1 MKTQKQRI
9 FSILA
14 ILTMAVILT
23 CIFAACD
30 KTSAQEKT
38 FTITFD
44 SMGGSNVPSITIKG
58 GETFVMPANPT
69 KSGYIFAGWYL
80 DASYVELFEGGISI
94 NGNLT
99 LYAKWKI
106 PEAVEGTQAI
116 FKDFSEISA
125 VEYSTKVANT
135 TTFIDL
141 SDYVTVNS
149 ESSWALSTDIY
160 GNQTIAS
167 KTATLNLGD
176 NIYYIVVTAKSGATQ
191 LYTLR
196 IRRRPV
202 FIVSFDTVGGTSI
215 DDQIIEEDSS
225 VQAPVTT
232 KEGYRFDGWYYDE
245 NYSTAYKA
253 TDTFTS
259 NTTLYAKWNENKKQF
274 TNIVFNDQTFSY
286 DGTPHSLSIS
296 GYPEGTDVSFD
307 IPNSQTL
314 VGVYKITATL
324 SKVGYETKTYSAT
337 MTIDKGI
344 IDTSKFV
351 FEDKEFQQDGTPKS
365 LELIGDLPYGVTVE
379 YINNNQTLDGVYTV
393 TAHFIYDRNLYY
405 EVSDMTAKMTIVTP
419 LVSYNI
425 HYELN
430 KGVNSGKNPS
440 TYLSPN
446 ENEIKLYP
454 ATRSAWIFDGWYRN
468 ENFEGSA
475 ITELPKNT
483 SGDIYLYAKWVKPYI
498 IAADDLFTIND
509 KTITATVGHD
519 VSIYSFIE
527 SFNACSD
534 CTWSLYSDYLG
545 TNELVL
551 KNMQLNYGM
560 NTAYIVVWS
569 EDRSAFTQY
578 TLNVYRLSMR
588 NYSYSILGCTVDAGQ
603 IEEQSALNAPDDP
616 DVQHYIFE
624 GWYVGDQQISFPY
637 TVHVDTVI
645 TAKMTPIEYDLTYVL
660 NGGTNDD
667 SNPTTYNVEN
677 ISTLM
682 SRLQKA
688 TKDYYDFIQWSLSLE
703 DIAKIES
710 GELGSLTL
718 NADFTPTVYNL
729 IFHKDGGNYASEYK
743 KWKSLFIDVDM
754 AQWENCYEEW
764 LTEKGLSAVLDK
776 MKECNL
782 TFSDIELAWQLVESG
797 KKIDEVVWQPLS
809 EEEARNAWASRVL
822 SVVYSEFNATTPCE
836 PEIFVL
842 YYEFFGLCES
852 SDAYET
858 TYTVESNDIL
868 FESIHKNGYKF
879 VGWYDN
885 AEFNGEPI
893 TLISAGSHGNVELYA
908 KWEQVTFNFVYDL
921 DGGVN
926 DAANPLTFTIDTFIS
941 AITNLRS
948 SSKDYYNFKS
958 WTCGPEDSAVEAWEA
973 DGNASLCTY
982 SDNYCL
988 IAQYTPIDYSITF
1001 NLSGGNLAETP
1012 VSKYNIETA
1021 DITLPIPSRTGYTF
1035 VGWFDNDQLSGEA
1048 IDCIPL
1054 GSHDDKVFYAKWQ
1067 TIDYAI
1073 TYDLNDANS
1082 VSPATNS
1089 TSNPATYT
1097 IEDAVVFEDPTRAG
1111 YKFTG
1116 WSISNINVG
1125 TYGEKTITANWQII
1139 NYDITYDLNDSNSVS
1154 FATNN
1159 GTNSS
1164 TYTIEENVTFA
1175 APTRAGYEFTG
1186 WTLPSIAQGL
1196 TGAVSTTATWE
1207 IINYSITYD
1216 FAIAESSKSQ
1226 VVDNSANTVF
1236 SYTIEDEVSFNAPTR
1251 AGYTFASWDV
1261 PTIAKG
1267 TYGNKTIVASWN
1279 IVDYSITYNLNGG
1292 TNHSENPLSFNVEQ
1306 LPITLKDADSEDDVF
1321 NSWRSTNSIDGDKI
1335 TQITTIGDKT
1345 VYALFGGT
1353 EGLQYSLSSDG
1364 TYYSVSGYTGT
1375 LTDVVIGKRYNNKP
1389 VTAISREAFKNNTNI
1404 VSIKL
1409 SNTITSI
1416 GEDAFNV
1423 ALEYISV
1430 SENNSVY
1437 SSDGGILY
1445 DKDKTKTIY
1454 VPKSIQGAIS
1464 IPDGVLSIGNYAF
1477 RNCSG
1482 LTSITIPNSVTSIGS
1497 SAFSGCT
1504 SLESIT
1510 IPFVG
1515 AKAGVTSSDTYQY
1528 PFGYIFGT
1536 SSYTGGVATKQ
1547 YYLGSSTSS
1556 TTYSTYYIPSSLKS
1570 VIVTGGNILYGTF
1583 YDCSGLTSISIPDNI
1598 TSIGVVAFRNCSSL
1612 TSITIP
1618 NSVTSIGNYAFENCS
1633 GLTSVTIGNG
1643 VTSIGNYAFS
1653 GCSGFTS
1660 ITIPD
1665 SITSIP
1671 SYAFSGCSGLTSIS
1685 IPDSVTSIGNYV
1697 FDGCTG
1703 LTSVTIPDSITSIP
1717 PYAFSGCSSL
1727 TSITI
1732 PDSVTSIGDSA
1743 FYGCSSLT
1751 SITIPDSVTSISDS
1765 AFRYCTGLTSVT
1777 IPDSVTSIGR
1787 SAFSGCTSLTTV
1799 NWNAASCEILAS
1811 KDYPIFNG
1819 CTNLFMV
1826 NIGRNVTII
1835 PSDIFA
1841 GCREPKGI
1849 NYAGD
1854 VARWCE
1860 ISGLINLMSSPR
1872 TLYIGG
1878 KKVEGELVI
1887 PDNVTSIGDYAFR
1900 GCTTLTSITI
1910 PDSVMSIASSAFREC
1925 TGLTSVTIGNGVTSI
1940 GYSAFEGCTGL
1951 ISVTIGNSVTS
1962 IGDYAFAGCS
1972 SLTSMTIPRCIGSS
1986 FGEIFGRWSYPG
1998 SICVG
2003 GYYIPSSLKFVT
2015 VTGGKISKEYF
2026 ANCSSII
2033 SVTIGNGV
2041 TSIENSAFYG
2051 CTGLTTVNWNATE
2064 CTNEASWSSPIFGNC
2079 SKLATVVIGDD
2090 VTTIPSDVFSGCKKL
2105 TNIYYTGDVVGWC
2118 KTSGFND
2125 LHSRS
2130 SSCNLFID
2138 GRKVEGDFIIPDS
2151 VTSICDYAF
2160 KNCNDLTSVTIPDS
2174 VTSIGYSAFYG
2185 CRGLTSVTI
2194 GNSVTSIGNC
2204 AFEYC
2209 YKLVEVHNKSTLSIT
2224 AGSSSNGYVAYYA
2237 KDVYTVEVGSKLWTD
2252 ENGYVIY
2259 IDGTEK
2265 ILVAYHGTNTEL
2277 ILPSCIT
2284 KINRY
2289 AFYGCTGLTSITIPD
2304 SVTSIGYCAFYDC
2317 TGLTS
2322 IYYIGDIAGWCSI
2335 NGLDNLMSNSRTLY
2349 IGGKKVEGDF
2359 IIPDSV
2365 TSIGSY
2371 AFAYCSRLTSVTI
2384 GNGVTSIGDDAFYNC
2399 CGLTSIIVDEG
2410 NTKYHSA
2417 GNCLIETATKTL
2429 ILGCN
2434 TSVIPADG
2442 SVTSI
2447 GDDAFYNCCGLT
2459 SIVIPDSV
2467 TSIDRYAFSGCSGL
2481 TSVTIGNSV
2490 TSIDRYA
2497 FSGCSGLTSVTIGNS
2512 VTSIGVDA
2520 FFGCTGLTSIYYTGD
2535 IVGWCSIKGLDNLM
2549 SSSRTLYIGGKKV
2562 EGDFIIPDSVTSIG
2576 NSAFRNCSGLTS
2588 ITIPDSVTSIGYY
2601 AFRGCS
2607 GLTSVTIGNG
2617 VTSIGDYAFF
2627 GCTTLTSITIPD
2639 SVTSIGASAFCNC
2652 SGLTSVTIPNS
2663 VTSIGDSAF
2672 YNCYNLIEV
2681 YNKSTLSITLG
2692 SLSNGYVAYYAK
2704 NVYTVEAGSKLW
2716 IDENGYVIY
2725 IDGTEKILVAY
2736 IGAETNLTLPSGIT
2750 QIKSYAFY
2758 RCTGLTSITI
2768 PDSVTSIG
2776 SYAFA
2781 YCSRLT
2787 SVTIG
2792 NGVTSIGN
2800 SAFVCCSSLTSVTI
2814 GNGVTS
2820 IGGNAFYKCYKLVE
2834 VYNKSTLSITLGSS
2848 SNGYVAYYAQ
2858 DVYTNEGGSKL
2869 TTDENGYVIYT
2880 DGDEKILVAYHG
2892 TNTELVLPSYITKIN
2907 RYAFYECTGLTSIT
2921 IPDSVTSIGEYAF
2934 QFCSKLETVN
2944 WNATACTNAGMYG
2957 NQIFEYCP
2965 NLTTIT
2971 IGNNV
2976 TTIPSSAFRNCSGL
2990 ISITIPDSVTSIGSS
3005 AFYGCTSLTSIVI
3018 PDSVT
3023 SIDRYVFYDC
3033 SGLTSITIPDSVTSI
3048 GSSAFDGCSGLTSI
3062 TIPDSVTSIGSS
3074 AFDGCSGLTSVTI
3087 PNSVTSIGEYAFKD
3101 CGKLETVNWNAT
3113 GCASAGS
3120 KNYPIFDRC
3129 FNLSTVNIG
3138 SNVTTIPS
3146 YAFFNCSKL
3155 KSATIPDGVTSIGRS
3170 AFGGCTGLT
3179 IVNWNATECTSVGTE
3194 DDLIFD
3200 GCFNLATVNIGQN
3213 VTIIP
3218 SNTFRNC
3225 RGIKSITI
3233 PNNVTS
3239 IGEAAFSGCS
3249 GLASIT
3255 IPDSIVYIGD
3265 FVFEGCTTLTSVS
3278 IHGGVTR
3285 IGNGVFW
3292 NCVAL
3297 TDIIFNGT
3305 KAQWDTIAKGNFWD
3319 YNAGNYTLYCTDGK
3333 ISKNNS

>member
-1 MKTQKQRI
+1 MGAHKKQRN

-14 ILTMAVILT
+14 ILIMAVILT

-30 KTSAQEKT
+30 KVGAQDSNEISIS
-38 FTITFD
+38 FN
-44 SMGGSNVPSITIKG
+44 SMGGS
-58 GETFVMPANPT
+58 
-69 KSGYIFAGWYL
+69 
-80 DASYVELFEGGISI
+80 
-94 NGNLT
+94 
-99 LYAKWKI
+99 
-106 PEAVEGTQAI
+106 
-116 FKDFSEISA
+116 
-125 VEYSTKVANT
+125 
-135 TTFIDL
+135 
-141 SDYVTVNS
+141 
-149 ESSWALSTDIY
+149 
-160 GNQTIAS
+160 
-167 KTATLNLGD
+167 
-176 NIYYIVVTAKSGATQ
+176 
-191 LYTLR
+191 
-196 IRRRPV
+196 
-202 FIVSFDTVGGTSI
+202 
-215 DDQIIEEDSS
+215 S
-225 VQAPVTT
+225 VQAITIEKGKTISLPTAPS
-232 KEGYRFDGWYYDE
+232 KEGYMFDGWYYDE
-245 NYSTAYKA
+245 NYSIAYKVS
-253 TDTFTS
+253 DTFTS

-296 GYPEGTDVSFD
+296 GCPEGTDVSFD

-393 TAHFIYDRNLYY
+393 TAHFVYDKNLYY
-405 EVSDMTAKMTIVTP
+405 EVADMTATMTIVTP

-545 TNELVL
+545 KNELVL
-551 KNMQLNYGM
+551 KNMQLEYGM

-588 NYSYSILGCTVDAGQ
+588 NYSYSILGRTVDAGQ

-782 TFSDIELAWQLVESG
+782 KFQDIELAWQLVESG

-852 SDAYET
+852 PDAYET

-868 FESIHKNGYKF
+868 FEAIHKNGYKF

-893 TLISAGSHGNVELYA
+893 TVIPTGSHGNVELYA

-926 DAANPLTFTIDTFIS
+926 DAANPLTFTIDTFIN

-988 IAQYTPIDYSITF
+988 IAKYTPIDYSITF
-1001 NLSGGNLAETP
+1001 NLGGGNLAETP
-1012 VSKYNIETA
+1012 VDKYNIETA

-1035 VGWFDNDQLSGEA
+1035 VRWFDNDQLSGEA

-1089 TSNPATYT
+1089 PSNPATYT
-1097 IEDAVVFEDPTRAG
+1097 IEDTVVFADPTRAG
-1111 YKFTG
+1111 YKFVG
-1116 WSISNINVG
+1116 WSVSFIYVG

-1159 GTNSS
+1159 GTNPS
-1164 TYTIEENVTFA
+1164 TYTIEENVTFT
-1175 APTRAGYEFTG
+1175 APTRAGYEFAG
-1186 WTLPSIAQGL
+1186 WTLPSIAQGS

-1207 IINYSITYD
+1207 VVNYSITYD

-1226 VVDNSANTVF
+1226 VVDNSVNTVF
-1236 SYTIEDEVSFNAPTR
+1236 SYTIEDEVSFNVPTR
-1251 AGYTFASWDV
+1251 AGYAFASWDV
-1261 PTIAKG
+1261 STIEKG

-1292 TNHSENPLSFNVEQ
+1292 TNHSENPLLFNVEQ

-1321 NSWRSTNSIDGDKI
+1321 NSWRSINSIDGDKI
-1335 TQITTIGDKT
+1335 TQITTIGNKT

-1364 TYYSVSGYTGT
+1364 TYYSVSGYIGT

-1389 VTAISREAFKNNTNI
+1389 VTAISGGAFENNTNI

-1416 GEDAFNV
+1416 GEDAFNA
-1423 ALEYISV
+1423 ALEYITV
-1430 SENNSVY
+1430 SENNDVY

-1445 DKDKTKTIY
+1445 DKDKTKIIY

-1464 IPDGVLSIGNYAF
+1464 IPDSVLSIGNYAF

-1482 LTSITIPNSVTSIGS
+1482 VTSITIPNSVTSIGYSVFYGCSILTTVNWNATACSSAGSYRYPIFEGCSNLTTIYIGNNVTIIPSYAFLGCTGLTSITIPDSVTSIGS

-1536 SSYTGGVATKQ
+1536 SSYDGSIATEQ
-1547 YYLGSSTSS
+1547 YYYGSSTSS
-1556 TTYSTYYIPSSLKS
+1556 NTYSTYYIPSSLKY
-1570 VIVTGGNILYGTF
+1570 VTVTGGNILYGAF
-1583 YDCSGLTSISIPDNI
+1583 RDCS
-1598 TSIGVVAFRNCSSL
+1598 
-1612 TSITIP
+1612 
-1618 NSVTSIGNYAFENCS
+1618 
-1633 GLTSVTIGNG
+1633 
-1643 VTSIGNYAFS
+1643 
-1653 GCSGFTS
+1653 
-1660 ITIPD
+1660 
-1665 SITSIP
+1665 
-1671 SYAFSGCSGLTSIS
+1671 
-1685 IPDSVTSIGNYV
+1685 
-1697 FDGCTG
+1697 
-1703 LTSVTIPDSITSIP
+1703 
-1717 PYAFSGCSSL
+1717 
-1727 TSITI
+1727 
-1732 PDSVTSIGDSA
+1732 
-1743 FYGCSSLT
+1743 
-1751 SITIPDSVTSISDS
+1751 
-1765 AFRYCTGLTSVT
+1765 GLTSVT
-1777 IPDSVTSIGR
+1777 IPDSVTSIGNNAFEDCDQLQNIYITDIAAWCHISGLHNLMGYGSNNKNLYINNELVTSATIPDGVITIPF
-1787 SAFSGCTSLTTV
+1787 SAFYGCRNFTDITIPDSVTGIGAFAFRGCTGLTSITIPDGVTSIGYGAFYDCTGLTTV

-1887 PDNVTSIGDYAFR
+1887 PDSVTSIGDYAFR
-1900 GCTTLTSITI
+1900 GCITLTSITI
-1910 PDSVMSIASSAFREC
+1910 PDSVTSIGRYAFREC
-1925 TGLTSVTIGNGVTSI
+1925 SGLT
-1940 GYSAFEGCTGL
+1940 
-1951 ISVTIGNSVTS
+1951 SVTIGNSVTS
-1962 IGDYAFAGCS
+1962 IGYSAFAGCTRLASVSIGNGVTSIGDDAFAGCS
-1972 SLTSMTIPRCIGSS
+1972 SLTSMTISRCIGSR
-1986 FGEIFGRWSYPG
+1986 FGEIFGRSSYPG
-1998 SICVG
+1998 SICTGQYGDYGYLV
-2003 GYYIPSSLKFVT
+2003 YYIPSSLKFVT

-2041 TSIENSAFYG
+2041 TSIGNSAFYG
-2051 CTGLTTVNWNATE
+2051 CTGLTTVNWNAME

-2079 SKLATVVIGDD
+2079 SKLATVVIGED

-2105 TNIYYTGDVVGWC
+2105 TNIYYAGDVVGWC

-2125 LHSRS
+2125 LHSKS
-2130 SSCNLFID
+2130 SSCNLYID
-2138 GRKVEGDFIIPDS
+2138 GIKVEGDFIIPNN
-2151 VTSICDYAF
+2151 VTSICDFAF

-2185 CRGLTSVTI
+2185 CGGLTSVTI
-2194 GNSVTSIGNC
+2194 GNSVTSIGEN
-2204 AFEYC
+2204 AFYDC
-2209 YKLVEVHNKSTLSIT
+2209 YRLIEVYNKSALSIT
-2224 AGSSSNGYVAYYA
+2224 ASSSSNGDVAYYA
-2237 KDVYTVEVGSKLWTD
+2237 KNVYTNESGSKLTTD

-2259 IDGTEK
+2259 TDGDEK

-2304 SVTSIGYCAFYDC
+2304 SVTSIGYSAFYGC

-2322 IYYIGDIAGWCSI
+2322 IYYIGDIVGWCSI

-2349 IGGKKVEGDF
+2349 IGGEKVEGDF

-2365 TSIGSY
+2365 MSIASS
-2371 AFAYCSRLTSVTI
+2371 AFRECTGLTSVTI
-2384 GNGVTSIGDDAFYNC
+2384 GNSVTSIGDDAFYNC

-2447 GDDAFYNCCGLT
+2447 GSSAFSGCSGLT

-2467 TSIDRYAFSGCSGL
+2467 TNIDRYAFSS
-2481 TSVTIGNSV
+2481 
-2490 TSIDRYA
+2490 
-2497 FSGCSGLTSVTIGNS
+2497 CSGLTSVTIGNS
-2512 VTSIGVDA
+2512 VTSIGERA
-2520 FFGCTGLTSIYYTGD
+2520 F
-2535 IVGWCSIKGLDNLM
+2535 K
-2549 SSSRTLYIGGKKV
+2549 
-2562 EGDFIIPDSVTSIG
+2562 
-2576 NSAFRNCSGLTS
+2576 NCSGLTS
-2588 ITIPDSVTSIGYY
+2588 ITIPNSVTSIGNEAFDGCSKLQDIYITDIAAWCNISGVGNLMSYYGANNKNLYLNNELATSITIPNGVTAIPSYAFFNCSKLKSVIIPDSVTSIGYN
-2601 AFRGCS
+2601 AFYNCTS
-2607 GLTSVTIGNG
+2607 LTSV
-2617 VTSIGDYAFF
+2617 
-2627 GCTTLTSITIPD
+2627 TIPD
-2639 SVTSIGASAFCNC
+2639 SVTSIDERAFYGC
-2652 SGLTSVTIPNS
+2652 SGLTSITIGNS
-2663 VTSIGDSAF
+2663 VTSIRFNAF
-2672 YNCYNLIEV
+2672 YNCYKLVEV
-2681 YNKSTLSITLG
+2681 YNKSTLSITAG
-2692 SLSNGYVAYYAK
+2692 SSSNGYVAYYAK

-2716 IDENGYVIY
+2716 TDENGYVIY

-2736 IGAETNLTLPSGIT
+2736 TGTETNLTLPSGIT

-2758 RCTGLTSITI
+2758 GCTGLTSITI

-2776 SYAFA
+2776 KYAFEN
-2781 YCSRLT
+2781 CS
-2787 SVTIG
+2787 G
-2792 NGVTSIGN
+2792 
-2800 SAFVCCSSLTSVTI
+2800 LTSVTI

-2820 IGGNAFYKCYKLVE
+2820 IGGSAFRGCSGLTSITIPDNVTNIGDYVFYGCTGLTSVTIGKNVTSIDGCAFLDCYKLIE
-2834 VYNKSTLSITLGSS
+2834 VFNKSSLPIRAGASDNGFVARYANKVNTTEGSS
-2848 SNGYVAYYAQ
+2848 KLSNDGNGYI
-2858 DVYTNEGGSKL
+2858 
-2869 TTDENGYVIYT
+2869 IYK
-2880 DGDEKILVAYHG
+2880 DGDKQILVAYVG
-2892 TNTELVLPSYITKIN
+2892 IETELTLPNGITAIN
-2907 RYAFYECTGLTSIT
+2907 QYAFFNNCTNLKSVTIPDSVTSIGERAFYNCNGLITVNWNATACTNAGMYGSPIFEGCSNLTMVNIGNNVTIIPYHAFFGCSGLTNVIIPDSVTNIGDRAFFGCSGLTSIT

-2934 QFCSKLETVN
+2934 K
-2944 WNATACTNAGMYG
+2944 
-2957 NQIFEYCP
+2957 
-2965 NLTTIT
+2965 
-2971 IGNNV
+2971 
-2976 TTIPSSAFRNCSGL
+2976 
-2990 ISITIPDSVTSIGSS
+2990 
-3005 AFYGCTSLTSIVI
+3005 
-3018 PDSVT
+3018 
-3023 SIDRYVFYDC
+3023 DC
-3033 SGLTSITIPDSVTSI
+3033 SQ
-3048 GSSAFDGCSGLTSI
+3048 
-3062 TIPDSVTSIGSS
+3062 
-3074 AFDGCSGLTSVTI
+3074 
-3087 PNSVTSIGEYAFKD
+3087 
-3101 CGKLETVNWNAT
+3101 LETVNWNAT

-3146 YAFFNCSKL
+3146 YAFFNCRKL
-3155 KSATIPDGVTSIGRS
+3155 KSVTIPDGVTSIGRS

-3179 IVNWNATECTSVGTE
+3179 IVNWNAVECTSVGTE

-3225 RGIKSITI
+3225 RGIKNITI

-3239 IGEAAFSGCS
+3239 IGESAFSGCS
-3249 GLASIT
+3249 GLASII
-3255 IPDSIVYIGD
+3255 IPDSIAYIGD

-3305 KAQWDTIAKGNFWD
+3305 KAQWDTISKGNFWD
-3319 YNAGNYTLYCTDGK
+3319 YNMGNYTLYCTDGK

>member
-30 KTSAQEKT
+30 KVSAQESNEISIS
-38 FTITFD
+38 FN
-44 SMGGSNVPSITIKG
+44 SMGGS
-58 GETFVMPANPT
+58 
-69 KSGYIFAGWYL
+69 
-80 DASYVELFEGGISI
+80 
-94 NGNLT
+94 
-99 LYAKWKI
+99 
-106 PEAVEGTQAI
+106 
-116 FKDFSEISA
+116 
-125 VEYSTKVANT
+125 
-135 TTFIDL
+135 
-141 SDYVTVNS
+141 
-149 ESSWALSTDIY
+149 
-160 GNQTIAS
+160 
-167 KTATLNLGD
+167 
-176 NIYYIVVTAKSGATQ
+176 
-191 LYTLR
+191 
-196 IRRRPV
+196 
-202 FIVSFDTVGGTSI
+202 
-215 DDQIIEEDSS
+215 S
-225 VQAPVTT
+225 VQAITIEKGKTISLPTAPT
-232 KEGYRFDGWYYDE
+232 KEGYVFDGWYYDE
-245 NYSTAYKA
+245 NYSIAYKVS
-253 TDTFTS
+253 DTFTS

-296 GYPEGTDVSFD
+296 GCPEGTDVSFD

-393 TAHFIYDRNLYY
+393 TAHFIYDKNLYY

-588 NYSYSILGCTVDAGQ
+588 NYSYRMLGRTVDAGQ

-822 SVVYSEFNATTPCE
+822 SVVYSEFNTMTPCE
-836 PEIFVL
+836 PEVFVL

-852 SDAYET
+852 PDAYET
-858 TYTVESNDIL
+858 TYTVESDDIL

-893 TLISAGSHGNVELYA
+893 TVIPAGSHGNVELYA

-926 DAANPLTFTIDTFIS
+926 DAANPLTFTIDTFIDDI
-941 AITNLRS
+941 ANLRS

-988 IAQYTPIDYSITF
+988 IAKYTPIDYSITF
-1001 NLSGGNLAETP
+1001 NLGGGNLAETP

-1154 FATNN
+1154 LATNN
-1159 GTNSS
+1159 GTNPS

-1175 APTRAGYEFTG
+1175 APTRTGYEFAG
-1186 WTLPSIAQGL
+1186 WTLPSIAQGS

-1207 IINYSITYD
+1207 VVNYSITYD

-1226 VVDNSANTVF
+1226 VVENGANPST
-1236 SYTIEDEVSFNAPTR
+1236 YTIEDEVSFNAPTR
-1251 AGYTFASWDV
+1251 AGYSFASWDI

-1306 LPITLKDADSEDDVF
+1306 LPITLKDADSEDDIF

-1335 TQITTIGDKT
+1335 TKITTIGDKT

-1389 VTAISREAFKNNTNI
+1389 VIKISSFAFKNNTNI

-1409 SNTITSI
+1409 SNTINSIGDSAFSGCTGLTSVTIGDSVTSI
-1416 GEDAFNV
+1416 GDGAFYNTAWYNNQPNGLVYAGKV
-1423 ALEYISV
+1423 AYTYKGTMPSNTSIVLREGTLGIADSAFYNCTGLTSVTIPDSVTSIGSYAFYGCKGLTSVTIPDSVTNIDNAAFYNCTGLTSIYYTSDVASWCGISGLG
-1430 SENNSVY
+1430 NLM
-1437 SSDGGILY
+1437 SSSRILY
-1445 DKDKTKTIY
+1445 IGGNKVEGDL
-1454 VPKSIQGAIS
+1454 V
-1464 IPDGVLSIGNYAF
+1464 IPDSVTSIGDYAFSGCTGLTSVTIPDSVTSIGDYAF
-1477 RNCSG
+1477 RYCTG
-1482 LTSITIPNSVTSIGS
+1482 LTSITIPSRVTSIGPAS
-1497 SAFSGCT
+1497 FGGCS

-1536 SSYTGGVATKQ
+1536 SSYVGGVATKQ
-1547 YYLGSSTSS
+1547 YYYGNSTSS
-1556 TTYSTYYIPSSLKS
+1556 TTYTTYYIPSSLKS
-1570 VIVTGGNILYGTF
+1570 VTVTGGKILYGAF
-1583 YDCSGLTSISIPDNI
+1583 YNCTGLTSVRIGNGVRSIGNSAFRGCTGLTSITIPDSV
-1598 TSIGVVAFRNCSSL
+1598 TSIGDNAFSDCTGLTSITIPSRVTSIGPASFGGCSSLESITIPFVGAKAGVTSSDTYQYPFGYIFGTSSYVGGVATKQYYYGNSTSSTTYTTYYIPSSLKSVTVTGGKILYGAFYNCTGLTSVRIGNGVRSIGNSAFRGCTGLTSVTIPDSVTSIGGSAFAGCTGLTTVNWNATACTSAGSSNYPIFQGCSNLATVNIGDNVKIIPSYAFRGCTGLTSITIPDSVTSIGIDAFHDTLWYNNQPDGLVYAGKVAYKYKGTMPSNTSIVLKEGTLGIANSAFYNCTGLTSVRIGNGVRSIGYSAFRGCTGL

-1618 NSVTSIGNYAFENCS
+1618 NSVTSIGNYAFE
-1633 GLTSVTIGNG
+1633 
-1643 VTSIGNYAFS
+1643 
-1653 GCSGFTS
+1653 
-1660 ITIPD
+1660 
-1665 SITSIP
+1665 
-1671 SYAFSGCSGLTSIS
+1671 
-1685 IPDSVTSIGNYV
+1685 
-1697 FDGCTG
+1697 GCTG
-1703 LTSVTIPDSITSIP
+1703 LTSITIPSSVTSIGD
-1717 PYAFSGCSSL
+1717 YAFYNCTGV

-1732 PDSVTSIGDSA
+1732 PDSVTSIGN
-1743 FYGCSSLT
+1743 Y
-1751 SITIPDSVTSISDS
+1751 
-1765 AFRYCTGLTSVT
+1765 
-1777 IPDSVTSIGR
+1777 
-1787 SAFSGCTSLTTV
+1787 AFSGCT
-1799 NWNAASCEILAS
+1799 
-1811 KDYPIFNG
+1811 
-1819 CTNLFMV
+1819 
-1826 NIGRNVTII
+1826 
-1835 PSDIFA
+1835 
-1841 GCREPKGI
+1841 
-1849 NYAGD
+1849 
-1854 VARWCE
+1854 
-1860 ISGLINLMSSPR
+1860 
-1872 TLYIGG
+1872 
-1878 KKVEGELVI
+1878 
-1887 PDNVTSIGDYAFR
+1887 
-1900 GCTTLTSITI
+1900 
-1910 PDSVMSIASSAFREC
+1910 
-1925 TGLTSVTIGNGVTSI
+1925 GLT
-1940 GYSAFEGCTGL
+1940 
-1951 ISVTIGNSVTS
+1951 SVTIGNSVTS
-1962 IGDYAFAGCS
+1962 IGSYA
-1972 SLTSMTIPRCIGSS
+1972 
-1986 FGEIFGRWSYPG
+1986 
-1998 SICVG
+1998 
-2003 GYYIPSSLKFVT
+2003 
-2015 VTGGKISKEYF
+2015 
-2026 ANCSSII
+2026 
-2033 SVTIGNGV
+2033 
-2041 TSIENSAFYG
+2041 
-2051 CTGLTTVNWNATE
+2051 
-2064 CTNEASWSSPIFGNC
+2064 
-2079 SKLATVVIGDD
+2079 
-2090 VTTIPSDVFSGCKKL
+2090 FSGCNNLQDIYITDIVAWCNIAGLSNLMGYGTSNKKL
-2105 TNIYYTGDVVGWC
+2105 YIN
-2118 KTSGFND
+2118 NE
-2125 LHSRS
+2125 LA
-2130 SSCNLFID
+2130 
-2138 GRKVEGDFIIPDS
+2138 
-2151 VTSICDYAF
+2151 TSI
-2160 KNCNDLTSVTIPDS
+2160 TIPNE
-2174 VTSIGYSAFYG
+2174 VTAIPSYAFYG

-2194 GNSVTSIGNC
+2194 GNSVTSIGQE
-2204 AFEYC
+2204 AFRGC
-2209 YKLVEVHNKSTLSIT
+2209 TGLTSIT
-2224 AGSSSNGYVAYYA
+2224 IPASVTSIGYSAFSGCTGLTSVTIGNS
-2237 KDVYTVEVGSKLWTD
+2237 VTSIG
-2252 ENGYVIY
+2252 
-2259 IDGTEK
+2259 EK
-2265 ILVAYHGTNTEL
+2265 
-2277 ILPSCIT
+2277 
-2284 KINRY
+2284 
-2289 AFYGCTGLTSITIPD
+2289 AFSGCTGLTSITIPD
-2304 SVTSIGYCAFYDC
+2304 SVTSIGDGAFYGC
-2317 TGLTS
+2317 TGLTTVNWNATACTS
-2322 IYYIGDIAGWCSI
+2322 AGSSGSGYPIFGVCSNLATVNIGDNVKIIPSNAFYNCT
-2335 NGLDNLMSNSRTLY
+2335 GLKNVT
-2349 IGGKKVEGDF
+2349 
-2359 IIPDSV
+2359 IPDSV
-2365 TSIGSY
+2365 TSIGSSAFNNTLWYNNQRDGLVY
-2371 AFAYCSRLTSVTI
+2371 AGKVAYTYKGTMPS
-2384 GNGVTSIGDDAFYNC
+2384 N
-2399 CGLTSIIVDEG
+2399 
-2410 NTKYHSA
+2410 
-2417 GNCLIETATKTL
+2417 
-2429 ILGCN
+2429 
-2434 TSVIPADG
+2434 
-2442 SVTSI
+2442 
-2447 GDDAFYNCCGLT
+2447 T
-2459 SIVIPDSV
+2459 SIVLREGTLGIADS
-2467 TSIDRYAFSGCSGL
+2467 AFSGC
-2481 TSVTIGNSV
+2481 
-2490 TSIDRYA
+2490 A
-2497 FSGCSGLTSVTIGNS
+2497 
-2512 VTSIGVDA
+2512 
-2520 FFGCTGLTSIYYTGD
+2520 
-2535 IVGWCSIKGLDNLM
+2535 
-2549 SSSRTLYIGGKKV
+2549 
-2562 EGDFIIPDSVTSIG
+2562 
-2576 NSAFRNCSGLTS
+2576 GLTS
-2588 ITIPDSVTSIGYY
+2588 ITIPDSVTIID
-2601 AFRGCS
+2601 F
-2607 GLTSVTIGNG
+2607 G
-2617 VTSIGDYAFF
+2617 VFWG
-2627 GCTTLTSITIPD
+2627 
-2639 SVTSIGASAFCNC
+2639 
-2652 SGLTSVTIPNS
+2652 
-2663 VTSIGDSAF
+2663 
-2672 YNCYNLIEV
+2672 
-2681 YNKSTLSITLG
+2681 
-2692 SLSNGYVAYYAK
+2692 
-2704 NVYTVEAGSKLW
+2704 
-2716 IDENGYVIY
+2716 
-2725 IDGTEKILVAY
+2725 
-2736 IGAETNLTLPSGIT
+2736 
-2750 QIKSYAFY
+2750 
-2758 RCTGLTSITI
+2758 CTGLTSITI

-2776 SYAFA
+2776 SYAFEG
-2781 YCSRLT
+2781 CSKLQNIYITDIAAWCNISGLGNLMNYGASNKQLYINNKLATSITIPNGVTVIPSYAFSYFKGLTSVTIPNSVTSIGNEAFSGCTGLTTVNWNATACTSAGSWQDPIFEGCSNLATVNIGDNVKIIPSYAFYGCNNLQDIYITDIAAWCNISGLGNLMNYGASNKQLYINNKLATSITIPNGVTAIPSYAFALCSSLTSVTNPNSVTSIGNDAFRGCTGLTSMTIPDSVTSIGEGAFSGCTGLTSVTIPNSVTSIGNDAFRGCTGLTSMTIPDSVTSIGEGAFSGCTGLT

-2792 NGVTSIGN
+2792 NSVTSIGN
-2800 SAFVCCSSLTSVTI
+2800 DAFRYCNRLI
-2814 GNGVTS
+2814 
-2820 IGGNAFYKCYKLVE
+2820 E
-2834 VYNKSTLSITLGSS
+2834 VYNKSTLSITAGSS
-2848 SNGYVAYYAQ
+2848 SNGSVAYCAKN
-2858 DVYTNEGGSKL
+2858 VYKNEGESKL

-2880 DGDEKILVAYHG
+2880 DGYEKILVAYHG
-2892 TNTELVLPSYITKIN
+2892 TNTELALPSYITKIN
-2907 RYAFYECTGLTSIT
+2907 QYAFYNCTGLTSIT
-2921 IPDSVTSIGEYAF
+2921 IPDSVTSIGESAFSGTAWYNDQPDGLVYAGKVAYTYKGTMPSNTSIVLREGTLGVADYAF
-2934 QFCSKLETVN
+2934 KG
-2944 WNATACTNAGMYG
+2944 CTG
-2957 NQIFEYCP
+2957 
-2965 NLTTIT
+2965 LTS
-2971 IGNNV
+2971 V
-2976 TTIPSSAFRNCSGL
+2976 
-2990 ISITIPDSVTSIGSS
+2990 TIPDSVTSIG
-3005 AFYGCTSLTSIVI
+3005 T
-3018 PDSVT
+3018 
-3023 SIDRYVFYDC
+3023 R
-3033 SGLTSITIPDSVTSI
+3033 
-3048 GSSAFDGCSGLTSI
+3048 AFDGCTGLKTVFYAG
-3062 TIPDSVTSIGSS
+3062 TEEQWNAVSIGSYNGS
-3074 AFDGCSGLTSVTI
+3074 LTRATICYNHDGVERTYSFVTNCEQSVD
-3087 PNSVTSIGEYAFKD
+3087 PVT
-3101 CGKLETVNWNAT
+3101 AT
-3113 GCASAGS
+3113 
-3120 KNYPIFDRC
+3120 Y
-3129 FNLSTVNIG
+3129 LSTLPTVTKEGHHFCGWYDSAEFAGNSIAAPYCSKDKTTLYAKWLTEEEWLASLDG
-3138 SNVTTIPS
+3138 TSFEKAFIAESGKTYDVNVTT
-3146 YAFFNCSKL
+3146 
-3155 KSATIPDGVTSIGRS
+3155 
-3170 AFGGCTGLT
+3170 GG
-3179 IVNWNATECTSVGTE
+3179 
-3194 DDLIFD
+3194 
-3200 GCFNLATVNIGQN
+3200 Q
-3213 VTIIP
+3213 
-3218 SNTFRNC
+3218 
-3225 RGIKSITI
+3225 
-3233 PNNVTS
+3233 
-3239 IGEAAFSGCS
+3239 
-3249 GLASIT
+3249 
-3255 IPDSIVYIGD
+3255 IVYFAFTPTTSGSFTIQSTGSGD
-3265 FVFEGCTTLTSVS
+3265 TYG
-3278 IHGGVTR
+3278 
-3285 IGNGVFW
+3285 
-3292 NCVAL
+3292 
-3297 TDIIFNGT
+3297 
-3305 KAQWDTIAKGNFWD
+3305 
-3319 YNAGNYTLYCTDGK
+3319 TLYSSTKSSLKTSDDDGDGNNFK
-3333 ISKNNS
+3333 ITYTMTAGTTYYVAVKFYGSSTTGTFKVSFS

>member
-94 NGNLT
+94 NDNLT

-196 IRRRPV
+196 IRRRPT
-202 FIVSFDTVGGTSI
+202 FTISFDTVGGTSV
-215 DDQIIEEDSS
+215 DDQIVEEDSL

-245 NYSTAYKA
+245 NYSIAYKVS
-253 TDTFTS
+253 DTFTS

-296 GYPEGTDVSFD
+296 GCPEGTDVSFD

-588 NYSYSILGCTVDAGQ
+588 NYSYSILGRTVDAGQ

-624 GWYVGDQQISFPY
+624 GWYVGNQQISFPY

-782 TFSDIELAWQLVESG
+782 TFNDIELAWQLVESG

-809 EEEARNAWASRVL
+809 EEDARNAWASRVL

-836 PEIFVL
+836 PEVFVL

-852 SDAYET
+852 PDAYET

-926 DAANPLTFTIDTFIS
+926 DAANPLTFTIDTFID

-948 SSKDYYNFKS
+948 SNKDYYNFKS
-958 WTCGPEDSAVEAWEA
+958 WTCGPEDSAVDAWEV

-982 SDNYCL
+982 SYNYCL
-988 IAQYTPIDYSITF
+988 IAKYTPIDYSITF
-1001 NLSGGNLAETP
+1001 NLGGGNLAETP
-1012 VSKYNIETA
+1012 VDKYNIETA
-1021 DITLPIPSRTGYTF
+1021 DLTLPIPSRTGYTF

-1054 GSHDDKVFYAKWQ
+1054 GSHDDKAFYAKWQ

-1097 IEDAVVFEDPTRAG
+1097 IEDTVVFADPTRAG

-1116 WSISNINVG
+1116 WNISHINVG

-1154 FATNN
+1154 LATNN
-1159 GTNSS
+1159 GTNPS

-1175 APTRAGYEFTG
+1175 APTRTGYEFTG
-1186 WTLPSIAQGL
+1186 WTLPSIAQGS

-1279 IVDYSITYNLNGG
+1279 IIDYSITYNLNGG
-1292 TNHSENPLSFNVEQ
+1292 KNHSENPLSFNVEQ

-1321 NSWRSTNSIDGDKI
+1321 NSWRSINSIDGDKI
-1335 TQITTIGDKT
+1335 TQITTIGDKI

-1389 VTAISREAFKNNTNI
+1389 VTKISSDAFENNTNI

-1409 SNTITSI
+1409 SNTI
-1416 GEDAFNV
+1416 
-1423 ALEYISV
+1423 
-1430 SENNSVY
+1430 
-1437 SSDGGILY
+1437 
-1445 DKDKTKTIY
+1445 K
-1454 VPKSIQGAIS
+1454 
-1464 IPDGVLSIGNYAF
+1464 
-1477 RNCSG
+1477 
-1482 LTSITIPNSVTSIGS
+1482 SIGS
-1497 SAFSGCT
+1497 YAFQGCT
-1504 SLESIT
+1504 VL
-1510 IPFVG
+1510 
-1515 AKAGVTSSDTYQY
+1515 
-1528 PFGYIFGT
+1528 
-1536 SSYTGGVATKQ
+1536 
-1547 YYLGSSTSS
+1547 
-1556 TTYSTYYIPSSLKS
+1556 
-1570 VIVTGGNILYGTF
+1570 
-1583 YDCSGLTSISIPDNI
+1583 
-1598 TSIGVVAFRNCSSL
+1598 
-1612 TSITIP
+1612 
-1618 NSVTSIGNYAFENCS
+1618 
-1633 GLTSVTIGNG
+1633 
-1643 VTSIGNYAFS
+1643 
-1653 GCSGFTS
+1653 TS

-1665 SITSIP
+1665 SVTSIGSNAFKECYKLVEVYNKSTLSITAGSSNNGYVAYYAKNVYTTEGGSKLSTDENGYVIYTDGDEKILVAYTGTNTELALP
-1671 SYAFSGCSGLTSIS
+1671 SYITKINQYAFYYCNGLKCVT
-1685 IPDSVTSIGNYV
+1685 IPDSVTSIGNYA
-1697 FDGCTG
+1697 FYNCT
-1703 LTSVTIPDSITSIP
+1703 
-1717 PYAFSGCSSL
+1717 SL

-1732 PDSVTSIGDSA
+1732 PDSVTSIGDWAFHGCTGLATVNWNATECTSA
-1743 FYGCSSLT
+1743 GSYSYPIFQGCSNLATVNIGDNVKIIPSYAFSGCTGLTSMTLPDSVTSIGERAFQGCTGLT
-1751 SITIPDSVTSISDS
+1751 SITIPDSVTSIGSS
-1765 AFRYCTGLTSVT
+1765 AFSNCSRLTTVNWNATACTSAGSSSDPIFEGCTNLATVNIGENVTTIPSIAFYGCAGLTSMTLPDSVTSIGSSAFSNCSRLTTVNWNATACTSAGSSSDPIFEGCTNLATVNIGENVTTIPSIAFYGCAGLTSMTLPDSVTSIGEYAFSGCSGLTSIT
-1777 IPDSVTSIGR
+1777 IPDSVTSIG
-1787 SAFSGCTSLTTV
+1787 
-1799 NWNAASCEILAS
+1799 
-1811 KDYPIFNG
+1811 
-1819 CTNLFMV
+1819 
-1826 NIGRNVTII
+1826 
-1835 PSDIFA
+1835 
-1841 GCREPKGI
+1841 
-1849 NYAGD
+1849 
-1854 VARWCE
+1854 
-1860 ISGLINLMSSPR
+1860 
-1872 TLYIGG
+1872 
-1878 KKVEGELVI
+1878 
-1887 PDNVTSIGDYAFR
+1887 
-1900 GCTTLTSITI
+1900 
-1910 PDSVMSIASSAFREC
+1910 SSAFAYCRS
-1925 TGLTSVTIGNGVTSI
+1925 LTSV
-1940 GYSAFEGCTGL
+1940 A
-1951 ISVTIGNSVTS
+1951 IGNSVTS
-1962 IGDYAFAGCS
+1962 IGS
-1972 SLTSMTIPRCIGSS
+1972 
-1986 FGEIFGRWSYPG
+1986 
-1998 SICVG
+1998 
-2003 GYYIPSSLKFVT
+2003 
-2015 VTGGKISKEYF
+2015 
-2026 ANCSSII
+2026 
-2033 SVTIGNGV
+2033 
-2041 TSIENSAFYG
+2041 SAFY
-2051 CTGLTTVNWNATE
+2051 
-2064 CTNEASWSSPIFGNC
+2064 NC
-2079 SKLATVVIGDD
+2079 YRLI
-2090 VTTIPSDVFSGCKKL
+2090 
-2105 TNIYYTGDVVGWC
+2105 
-2118 KTSGFND
+2118 
-2125 LHSRS
+2125 
-2130 SSCNLFID
+2130 
-2138 GRKVEGDFIIPDS
+2138 
-2151 VTSICDYAF
+2151 
-2160 KNCNDLTSVTIPDS
+2160 
-2174 VTSIGYSAFYG
+2174 
-2185 CRGLTSVTI
+2185 
-2194 GNSVTSIGNC
+2194 
-2204 AFEYC
+2204 
-2209 YKLVEVHNKSTLSIT
+2209 EVYNKSTLSIT

-2237 KDVYTVEVGSKLWTD
+2237 KNVYTNEGGSKLTTD
-2252 ENGYVIY
+2252 ENRYVIY
-2259 IDGTEK
+2259 TDGDEK
-2265 ILVAYHGTNTEL
+2265 ILVAYTGTNTEL
-2277 ILPSCIT
+2277 ALPSYIT
-2284 KINRY
+2284 KINQY
-2289 AFYGCTGLTSITIPD
+2289 AFYYCNGLKCVTIPDSVTSIGSSAFYNCTSLTSITIPDSVTSIGNSAFSGCSWLTSITIPDSVTSIGNSVFSWCLGLTSITIPD
-2304 SVTSIGYCAFYDC
+2304 SVTSIG
-2317 TGLTS
+2317 
-2322 IYYIGDIAGWCSI
+2322 
-2335 NGLDNLMSNSRTLY
+2335 
-2349 IGGKKVEGDF
+2349 
-2359 IIPDSV
+2359 
-2365 TSIGSY
+2365 
-2371 AFAYCSRLTSVTI
+2371 
-2384 GNGVTSIGDDAFYNC
+2384 
-2399 CGLTSIIVDEG
+2399 
-2410 NTKYHSA
+2410 
-2417 GNCLIETATKTL
+2417 
-2429 ILGCN
+2429 
-2434 TSVIPADG
+2434 
-2442 SVTSI
+2442 
-2447 GDDAFYNCCGLT
+2447 
-2459 SIVIPDSV
+2459 
-2467 TSIDRYAFSGCSGL
+2467 
-2481 TSVTIGNSV
+2481 
-2490 TSIDRYA
+2490 
-2497 FSGCSGLTSVTIGNS
+2497 
-2512 VTSIGVDA
+2512 
-2520 FFGCTGLTSIYYTGD
+2520 
-2535 IVGWCSIKGLDNLM
+2535 
-2549 SSSRTLYIGGKKV
+2549 
-2562 EGDFIIPDSVTSIG
+2562 
-2576 NSAFRNCSGLTS
+2576 NSAFDRCIRLKTVFYAGTEEQWEA
-2588 ITIPDSVTSIGYY
+2588 ISIGYDNS
-2601 AFRGCS
+2601 A
-2607 GLTSVTIGNG
+2607 LTSATRIYNSDGIERTYSFVTNCDQSIDPITATYLTSLPTLTRDGYHFCGWYDNETFEGKAVSAPYGNKDKTTLYAKWLTEEEWDALPPDGTSFEKAYIAESGQTYDVTITTGGQIVYFAFTPTTSGSFTIQSTGSGDTYGTLYSSTQSSLKTSDDDGDGNNFKITYTMTAG
-2617 VTSIGDYAFF
+2617 
-2627 GCTTLTSITIPD
+2627 TT
-2639 SVTSIGASAFCNC
+2639 
-2652 SGLTSVTIPNS
+2652 
-2663 VTSIGDSAF
+2663 
-2672 YNCYNLIEV
+2672 Y
-2681 YNKSTLSITLG
+2681 
-2692 SLSNGYVAYYAK
+2692 YVAVK
-2704 NVYTVEAGSKLW
+2704 
-2716 IDENGYVIY
+2716 
-2725 IDGTEKILVAY
+2725 
-2736 IGAETNLTLPSGIT
+2736 
-2750 QIKSYAFY
+2750 FY
-2758 RCTGLTSITI
+2758 
-2768 PDSVTSIG
+2768 
-2776 SYAFA
+2776 
-2781 YCSRLT
+2781 
-2787 SVTIG
+2787 
-2792 NGVTSIGN
+2792 
-2800 SAFVCCSSLTSVTI
+2800 
-2814 GNGVTS
+2814 
-2820 IGGNAFYKCYKLVE
+2820 
-2834 VYNKSTLSITLGSS
+2834 GSS
-2848 SNGYVAYYAQ
+2848 
-2858 DVYTNEGGSKL
+2858 
-2869 TTDENGYVIYT
+2869 TT
-2880 DGDEKILVAYHG
+2880 G
-2892 TNTELVLPSYITKIN
+2892 T
-2907 RYAFYECTGLTSIT
+2907 
-2921 IPDSVTSIGEYAF
+2921 
-2934 QFCSKLETVN
+2934 
-2944 WNATACTNAGMYG
+2944 
-2957 NQIFEYCP
+2957 
-2965 NLTTIT
+2965 
-2971 IGNNV
+2971 
-2976 TTIPSSAFRNCSGL
+2976 
-2990 ISITIPDSVTSIGSS
+2990 
-3005 AFYGCTSLTSIVI
+3005 
-3018 PDSVT
+3018 
-3023 SIDRYVFYDC
+3023 
-3033 SGLTSITIPDSVTSI
+3033 
-3048 GSSAFDGCSGLTSI
+3048 
-3062 TIPDSVTSIGSS
+3062 
-3074 AFDGCSGLTSVTI
+3074 
-3087 PNSVTSIGEYAFKD
+3087 FK
-3101 CGKLETVNWNAT
+3101 V
-3113 GCASAGS
+3113 S
-3120 KNYPIFDRC
+3120 
-3129 FNLSTVNIG
+3129 
-3138 SNVTTIPS
+3138 
-3146 YAFFNCSKL
+3146 
-3155 KSATIPDGVTSIGRS
+3155 
-3170 AFGGCTGLT
+3170 
-3179 IVNWNATECTSVGTE
+3179 
-3194 DDLIFD
+3194 
-3200 GCFNLATVNIGQN
+3200 
-3213 VTIIP
+3213 
-3218 SNTFRNC
+3218 
-3225 RGIKSITI
+3225 
-3233 PNNVTS
+3233 
-3239 IGEAAFSGCS
+3239 FS
-3249 GLASIT
+3249 
-3255 IPDSIVYIGD
+3255 
-3265 FVFEGCTTLTSVS
+3265 
-3278 IHGGVTR
+3278 
-3285 IGNGVFW
+3285 
-3292 NCVAL
+3292 
-3297 TDIIFNGT
+3297 
-3305 KAQWDTIAKGNFWD
+3305 
-3319 YNAGNYTLYCTDGK
+3319 
-3333 ISKNNS
+3333 

>member
-125 VEYSTKVANT
+125 VEYSAKVANT

-176 NIYYIVVTAKSGATQ
+176 NIYYVVVTAKSGATQ

-215 DDQIIEEDSS
+215 DDQIVEEDSS

-245 NYSTAYKA
+245 NYSIAYKVS
-253 TDTFTS
+253 DTFTS
-259 NTTLYAKWNENKKQF
+259 NATLYAKWNENKKQF

-296 GYPEGTDVSFD
+296 GCPEGTDVSFD

-393 TAHFIYDRNLYY
+393 TAHFIYDKNLYY

-588 NYSYSILGCTVDAGQ
+588 NYSYSILGRTVDVGQ

-616 DVQHYIFE
+616 DVQHYIFG

-718 NADFTPTVYNL
+718 NADFTPMVYNL
-729 IFHKDGGNYASEYK
+729 TFHKDGGNYASEYK

-836 PEIFVL
+836 PEVFVL

-852 SDAYET
+852 PDAYET
-858 TYTVESNDIL
+858 TYSVESNDIL

-926 DAANPLTFTIDTFIS
+926 DAANPLTFTIDSFID

-948 SSKDYYNFKS
+948 SNKYYYNFKS

-973 DGNASLCTY
+973 DKNASLCTY

-988 IAQYTPIDYSITF
+988 IAKYTPIDYSITF
-1001 NLSGGNLAETP
+1001 NLGGGNLAETP

-1089 TSNPATYT
+1089 TSNPASYT
-1097 IEDAVVFEDPTRAG
+1097 IEDVVVFEDPTRVG

-1116 WSISNINVG
+1116 WSIANINVG

-1154 FATNN
+1154 LATNN
-1159 GTNSS
+1159 GTNPS

-1175 APTRAGYEFTG
+1175 APTRTGYEFTG
-1186 WTLPSIAQGL
+1186 WTLPSIVQGS

-1207 IINYSITYD
+1207 VINYSITYD

-1226 VVDNSANTVF
+1226 VVDNSVNTVF
-1236 SYTIEDEVSFNAPTR
+1236 LYTIEDEVSFNAPTR

-1267 TYGNKTIVASWN
+1267 TYGNKIIVASWN

-1321 NSWRSTNSIDGDKI
+1321 NSWRSINSIDGDKI

-1364 TYYSVSGYTGT
+1364 TYYSISGYTGM

-1389 VTAISREAFKNNTNI
+1389 VTKISRDAFKNNTNI

-1409 SNTITSI
+1409 SNPITSI
-1416 GEDAFNV
+1416 G
-1423 ALEYISV
+1423 
-1430 SENNSVY
+1430 
-1437 SSDGGILY
+1437 
-1445 DKDKTKTIY
+1445 
-1454 VPKSIQGAIS
+1454 
-1464 IPDGVLSIGNYAF
+1464 
-1477 RNCSG
+1477 
-1482 LTSITIPNSVTSIGS
+1482 
-1497 SAFSGCT
+1497 
-1504 SLESIT
+1504 
-1510 IPFVG
+1510 
-1515 AKAGVTSSDTYQY
+1515 
-1528 PFGYIFGT
+1528 
-1536 SSYTGGVATKQ
+1536 
-1547 YYLGSSTSS
+1547 
-1556 TTYSTYYIPSSLKS
+1556 
-1570 VIVTGGNILYGTF
+1570 
-1583 YDCSGLTSISIPDNI
+1583 
-1598 TSIGVVAFRNCSSL
+1598 
-1612 TSITIP
+1612 
-1618 NSVTSIGNYAFENCS
+1618 
-1633 GLTSVTIGNG
+1633 
-1643 VTSIGNYAFS
+1643 
-1653 GCSGFTS
+1653 
-1660 ITIPD
+1660 
-1665 SITSIP
+1665 
-1671 SYAFSGCSGLTSIS
+1671 SYAFQ
-1685 IPDSVTSIGNYV
+1685 
-1697 FDGCTG
+1697 GCTG
-1703 LTSVTIPDSITSIP
+1703 
-1717 PYAFSGCSSL
+1717 L

-1743 FYGCSSLT
+1743 FYDCNNLQDIYITDIAAWCNISGLNYLMGYGANNKNLYLNNELAI
-1751 SITIPDSVTSISDS
+1751 SITIPNGVMAIPAS
-1765 AFRYCTGLTSVT
+1765 AFR
-1777 IPDSVTSIGR
+1777 
-1787 SAFSGCTSLTTV
+1787 
-1799 NWNAASCEILAS
+1799 
-1811 KDYPIFNG
+1811 
-1819 CTNLFMV
+1819 
-1826 NIGRNVTII
+1826 
-1835 PSDIFA
+1835 
-1841 GCREPKGI
+1841 
-1849 NYAGD
+1849 
-1854 VARWCE
+1854 
-1860 ISGLINLMSSPR
+1860 
-1872 TLYIGG
+1872 
-1878 KKVEGELVI
+1878 
-1887 PDNVTSIGDYAFR
+1887 
-1900 GCTTLTSITI
+1900 
-1910 PDSVMSIASSAFREC
+1910 
-1925 TGLTSVTIGNGVTSI
+1925 
-1940 GYSAFEGCTGL
+1940 
-1951 ISVTIGNSVTS
+1951 
-1962 IGDYAFAGCS
+1962 
-1972 SLTSMTIPRCIGSS
+1972 
-1986 FGEIFGRWSYPG
+1986 
-1998 SICVG
+1998 
-2003 GYYIPSSLKFVT
+2003 
-2015 VTGGKISKEYF
+2015 
-2026 ANCSSII
+2026 
-2033 SVTIGNGV
+2033 
-2041 TSIENSAFYG
+2041 
-2051 CTGLTTVNWNATE
+2051 
-2064 CTNEASWSSPIFGNC
+2064 
-2079 SKLATVVIGDD
+2079 
-2090 VTTIPSDVFSGCKKL
+2090 
-2105 TNIYYTGDVVGWC
+2105 
-2118 KTSGFND
+2118 
-2125 LHSRS
+2125 
-2130 SSCNLFID
+2130 
-2138 GRKVEGDFIIPDS
+2138 
-2151 VTSICDYAF
+2151 
-2160 KNCNDLTSVTIPDS
+2160 
-2174 VTSIGYSAFYG
+2174 
-2185 CRGLTSVTI
+2185 
-2194 GNSVTSIGNC
+2194 
-2204 AFEYC
+2204 
-2209 YKLVEVHNKSTLSIT
+2209 
-2224 AGSSSNGYVAYYA
+2224 
-2237 KDVYTVEVGSKLWTD
+2237 
-2252 ENGYVIY
+2252 
-2259 IDGTEK
+2259 
-2265 ILVAYHGTNTEL
+2265 
-2277 ILPSCIT
+2277 
-2284 KINRY
+2284 
-2289 AFYGCTGLTSITIPD
+2289 GCTGLTSITIP
-2304 SVTSIGYCAFYDC
+2304 
-2317 TGLTS
+2317 
-2322 IYYIGDIAGWCSI
+2322 
-2335 NGLDNLMSNSRTLY
+2335 
-2349 IGGKKVEGDF
+2349 
-2359 IIPDSV
+2359 
-2365 TSIGSY
+2365 
-2371 AFAYCSRLTSVTI
+2371 
-2384 GNGVTSIGDDAFYNC
+2384 
-2399 CGLTSIIVDEG
+2399 
-2410 NTKYHSA
+2410 
-2417 GNCLIETATKTL
+2417 
-2429 ILGCN
+2429 
-2434 TSVIPADG
+2434 G

-2447 GDDAFYNCCGLT
+2447 GDSAFYNCNKLQDIYITDIAAWCNISGLNYLMDYGANNKNLYLNNELAISITIPNGVMAIPASAFRGCTGLTSITIPGSVTSIGSSAFSDCSGLT
-2459 SIVIPDSV
+2459 SIVIPDSLTSIGYDAFYGCSGLTKIIGYSTVASAVAKQCGSKSFEVIITSGTSIGDSAFYNCTSLTSITIPDGV
-2467 TSIDRYAFSGCSGL
+2467 TSIGSSAFWGCKGLTSVTIGGSVTSIGWRAFYGCSGLTKIIGHSTVASAAAEQCGSKSFEVIITSGTSIGYEAFRDCSGL
-2481 TSVTIGNSV
+2481 TSVTILDSV
-2490 TSIDRYA
+2490 TSIGDYA
-2497 FSGCSGLTSVTIGNS
+2497 FWGCKGLTSVTIGGSVTSIGYEAFSDCTGLTSVTIGNS
-2512 VTSIGVDA
+2512 VTSIGV
-2520 FFGCTGLTSIYYTGD
+2520 
-2535 IVGWCSIKGLDNLM
+2535 
-2549 SSSRTLYIGGKKV
+2549 R
-2562 EGDFIIPDSVTSIG
+2562 
-2576 NSAFRNCSGLTS
+2576 
-2588 ITIPDSVTSIGYY
+2588 
-2601 AFRGCS
+2601 
-2607 GLTSVTIGNG
+2607 
-2617 VTSIGDYAFF
+2617 
-2627 GCTTLTSITIPD
+2627 
-2639 SVTSIGASAFCNC
+2639 
-2652 SGLTSVTIPNS
+2652 
-2663 VTSIGDSAF
+2663 AF
-2672 YNCYNLIEV
+2672 YNCYRLIEV
-2681 YNKSTLSITLG
+2681 YSKSTLSITAG
-2692 SLSNGYVAYYAK
+2692 SSDNGDVAYYAK
-2704 NVYTVEAGSKLW
+2704 NVYT
-2716 IDENGYVIY
+2716 
-2725 IDGTEKILVAY
+2725 
-2736 IGAETNLTLPSGIT
+2736 
-2750 QIKSYAFY
+2750 
-2758 RCTGLTSITI
+2758 
-2768 PDSVTSIG
+2768 
-2776 SYAFA
+2776 
-2781 YCSRLT
+2781 
-2787 SVTIG
+2787 
-2792 NGVTSIGN
+2792 
-2800 SAFVCCSSLTSVTI
+2800 
-2814 GNGVTS
+2814 
-2820 IGGNAFYKCYKLVE
+2820 
-2834 VYNKSTLSITLGSS
+2834 
-2848 SNGYVAYYAQ
+2848 
-2858 DVYTNEGGSKL
+2858 NEGGSKL
-2869 TTDENGYVIYT
+2869 ATDENGYVIYT
-2880 DGDEKILVAYHG
+2880 DGDEKILVAYTG
-2892 TNTELVLPSYITKIN
+2892 TETELILPSYITEIN
-2907 RYAFYECTGLTSIT
+2907 RFAFRDCTGLTSVT
-2921 IPDSVTSIGEYAF
+2921 IGNSVTSIGYEAF
-2934 QFCSKLETVN
+2934 RD
-2944 WNATACTNAGMYG
+2944 CTG
-2957 NQIFEYCP
+2957 
-2965 NLTTIT
+2965 LTSVT
-2971 IGNNV
+2971 IGNSV
-2976 TTIPSSAFRNCSGL
+2976 TSIGSYAFRDCTGL
-2990 ISITIPDSVTSIGSS
+2990 TSVTIGNSVISIGYEAFRDCTRLTSVTIPDSVTSIGSYAFDGCNNLQDIYITDIAAWCNISGLGNLMRYGSSNKNLYLNNELVTSLIIPDGVTTIPYYAFRYCTGLTSITIPNGVTSIGYEAFDGTAWYNNQPSGLVYAGKVAYKYKGTMPSDTSIVLKEGTLGIGDS
-3005 AFYGCTSLTSIVI
+3005 AFYNYT
-3018 PDSVT
+3018 
-3023 SIDRYVFYDC
+3023 
-3033 SGLTSITIPDSVTSI
+3033 GLTSITIPDSVTSI
-3048 GSSAFDGCSGLTSI
+3048 GSSVFYGCTRLTSVTIPDSVTSIGYYAFRDCSRLTSVTIGNDVTSIGDEAFYNCYRLIEVYNKSTLSITAGSSSNGYVARYAKNVYTNEGGSKLTTDENGYIIYTDGDEKILVAYTGTNTELILPSDITRIYQYTFYGCSGLTSI
-3062 TIPDSVTSIGSS
+3062 TIPDSVTSIGNFAFWECTGLTSITIPDNVTS
-3074 AFDGCSGLTSVTI
+3074 IDYYAFDGCTGLTSVTI
-3087 PNSVTSIGEYAFKD
+3087 PDSVTSIGNGAFYNCSGLKTVLYAGTEEQWKAI
-3101 CGKLETVNWNAT
+3101 L
-3113 GCASAGS
+3113 
-3120 KNYPIFDRC
+3120 
-3129 FNLSTVNIG
+3129 IG
-3138 SNVTTIPS
+3138 SNNGYLTSATRVYNYDGVERTYSFVTNCEQSVDPVATTYLSILPTVTKEEWYFGGWYDNAEFAGNAIAAPYCSKDKTTLYAKWLTEDEWLAGTSFEKAFIAESGKTYDVNVTT
-3146 YAFFNCSKL
+3146 
-3155 KSATIPDGVTSIGRS
+3155 
-3170 AFGGCTGLT
+3170 GG
-3179 IVNWNATECTSVGTE
+3179 
-3194 DDLIFD
+3194 
-3200 GCFNLATVNIGQN
+3200 Q
-3213 VTIIP
+3213 
-3218 SNTFRNC
+3218 
-3225 RGIKSITI
+3225 
-3233 PNNVTS
+3233 
-3239 IGEAAFSGCS
+3239 
-3249 GLASIT
+3249 
-3255 IPDSIVYIGD
+3255 IVYFAFTPTTSGSFTIQSTGSGD
-3265 FVFEGCTTLTSVS
+3265 TYG
-3278 IHGGVTR
+3278 
-3285 IGNGVFW
+3285 
-3292 NCVAL
+3292 
-3297 TDIIFNGT
+3297 
-3305 KAQWDTIAKGNFWD
+3305 
-3319 YNAGNYTLYCTDGK
+3319 TLYSASQSSLTTNDDDGDGNNFK
-3333 ISKNNS
+3333 ITYTMTAGTTYYVAVKFYNSSTTGTFKVSFS